1 MCTDRR
7 QQLSAKKI
15 KQFLPFHCNAS
26 TWNNSHFLICG
37 VLSWQWSPLAPH
49 WGWSLNWTTWYLCPS
64 AWLLTQGQC
73 LYPWNW
79 KYGNGAYEKRRCV
92 VLKLWVSQTVTTTLE
107 HKFKSLSCYFEFS
120 FCFWVTS
127 VWFNSAD
134 GILVFLNGPFFTKP
148 FKISVKY
155 KIYKQ
160 LIQLNMKTNK
170 PINKWAEDLKGHFSE
185 EER

>member
-1 MCTDRR
+1 MCTDWR

-15 KQFLPFHCNAS
+15 VKQFLLFHCNAS
-26 TWNNSHFLICG
+26 TRNNSRTCG

-49 WGWSLNWTTWYLCPS
+49 WRLIIEPDHMVALPS
-64 AWLLTQGQC
+64 AWFLTEGQS

-79 KYGNGAYEKRRCV
+79 KCENGTYEKRCV
-92 VLKLWVSQTVTTTLE
+92 VLKLWVSQTITTTLE
-107 HKFKSLSCYFEFS
+107 HKFKSLSCYFEFP
-120 FCFWVTS
+120 FCFWVAS
-127 VWFNSAD
+127 VWFNSAV
-134 GILVFLNGPFFTKP
+134 GIFVCLNGPFFIKP
-148 FKISVKY
+148 FKVSVKY

-170 PINKWAEDLKGHFSE
+170 PIKKWAEDLEGHFSE